1 MNSFLLEILVQEL
14 PYRFIPSAIEQL
26 KAAFEKLF
34 GENNINF
41 GVVKTCA
48 TPRRLTVIAEGIQE
62 AQGGS
67 EKLVRGPILTIA
79 KDASGALTPAG
90 LGFKNKNGVD
100 EADLFEEEGYI
111 WARVKQ
117 VAKSPKIV
125 LQESVEGI
133 ILKLQ
138 GAYFMRWGDLDVK
151 FSRPIENV
159 LALYND
165 EVLDLVVVD
174 QKSGKTT
181 LGHRYCPNNKV
192 EINKIGEYFD
202 KLRGVNVIVDQ
213 NERRSLIVD
222 LATKKAAEIGAIIDF
237 DYNKELLEEITFITE
252 WPVPVLC
259 QFDKKYLEIPDIVTT
274 TVMSKHQRYFPLHKD
289 GKLLNY
295 FITMANFVGT
305 EGFENIQN
313 GNQRVVT
320 ARLEDG
326 IFFYREDGKTKLEQK
341 LEALKGMT
349 FQKDFGT
356 LYDKTQR
363 VVKISQY
370 IANALGVSDNR
381 NIERTAL
388 LCKSDLSTTLVFEFT
403 ELQGFIGAVYAK
415 NDGECASVSKGI
427 LEHYFPLSAGS
438 ELASAQEGQIV
449 GIADKIDT
457 ICTVF
462 LSTQGDKKKKR
473 PSGSNDPLGIRRAV
487 LGVLRTVLAAN
498 LNLNLS
504 ELIKHTLT
512 VLGAEFNVAQED
524 VLFPDIVDFIS
535 DRLTIM
541 LSNQYDKELLEAA
554 LGGAL
559 DNLNT
564 YEAKVAHLK
573 NLTARENFHLIHENA
588 TRITKIVPKQAYNGK
603 IDTAKFTNDEEKAL
617 YNFAQ
622 TASNTY
628 ESLLTLAEKTSA
640 FFDKTLVMDENLD
653 IRANRFELLNLVKS
667 KFDTAADF
675 SKITPRK

>member
-14 PYRFIPSAIEQL
+14 PYKFIPSAIEQL
-26 KAAFEKLF
+26 KTAFEKLF
-34 GENNINF
+34 EANNISF
-41 GVVKTCA
+41 GTVKTYA
-48 TPRRLTVIAEGIQE
+48 TPRRLTVVAEGIQE

-67 EKLVRGPILTIA
+67 EKLVKGPILTIA

-90 LGFKNKNGVD
+90 LGFMNKNCAN
-100 EADLFEEEGYI
+100 EADLFEQEGYI

-117 VAKSPKIV
+117 IAKSPKVV
-125 LQESVEGI
+125 LQENIECI

-138 GAYFMRWGDLDVK
+138 GAHFMRWGDLDVK

-159 LALYND
+159 LALYNN
-165 EVLDLVVVD
+165 EVLDLTVVD
-174 QKSGKTT
+174 KKSGKTT
-181 LGHRYCPNNKV
+181 LGHRYCPDNKV
-192 EINKIGEYFD
+192 EINSIDEYFE
-202 KLRGVNVIVDQ
+202 KLRGANVIVDQ
-213 NERRSLIVD
+213 SKRRELIID
-222 LATKKAAEIGAIIDF
+222 SAAKKAAEIGAVIDF
-237 DYNKELLEEITFITE
+237 DYNEELLEEITFITE

-259 QFDKKYLEIPDIVTT
+259 QFDEKYLEIPDIVTT

-305 EGFENIQN
+305 EGFKNIQN

-326 IFFYREDGKTKLEQK
+326 IFFYREDGKTTLEQK

-349 FQKDFGT
+349 FQKGFGT

-370 IANALGVSDNR
+370 IANTLRMSDAA

-388 LCKSDLSTTLVFEFT
+388 LCKADLSTTLVFEFT

-415 NDGECASVSKGI
+415 NDGEKPEVSKGI
-427 LEHYFPLSAGS
+427 LEHYFPLGAGS
-438 ELASAQEGQIV
+438 DLASAIEGQVV

-462 LSTQGDKKKKR
+462 ISTQGDKKKKR

-487 LGVLRTVLAAN
+487 LGVLKTILVK
-498 LNLNLS
+498 NLS
-504 ELIKHTLT
+504 LDLNELIKHTLT
-512 VLGAEFNVAQED
+512 VLETEFNVAQEKD
-524 VLFPDIVDFIS
+524 LFGDIVDFIS
-535 DRLTIM
+535 DRLVIM
-541 LSNQYDKELLEAA
+541 LSSEYDKELLEAA
-554 LGGAL
+554 LDGAL
-559 DNLNT
+559 GDLNT
-564 YEAKVAHLK
+564 YIKKAE
-573 NLTARENFHLIHENA
+573 NLQSLVKQEKFWLIHENA
-588 TRITKIVPKQAYNGK
+588 LRITKIVPKQAYSGK
-603 IDTAKFTNDEEKAL
+603 IDTSKFANTEEKAL
-617 YNFAQ
+617 YDFALS
-622 TASNTY
+622 ANGTY
-628 ESLLTLAEKTSA
+628 ESLLTLAEKVAA

-653 IRANRFELLNLVKS
+653 IRANRFELLNLAKS
-667 KFDTAADF
+667 RFDAVADF
-675 SKITPRK
+675 AKITPKG